1 MSTALGSVDIYT
13 RLINDTNVTTLLDT
27 DGSDPLIYN
36 DRVLPVKMAGNK
48 AINIYQTGNM
58 SGGLEYIDINFTVNC
73 WGGSLATTSG
83 GYTNAI
89 TIQNAVFTS
98 LNRLNKNGYFFVC
111 DIFPPIPPQD
121 KSENYNA
128 PIGVRVRKT

>member
-1 MSTALGSVDIYT
+1 MSTSLGSINIYT
-13 RLINDTNVTTLLDT
+13 RLINDISVTTLLDT
-27 DGSDPLIYN
+27 DGSDPLIFN
-36 DRVLPVKMAGNK
+36 DRVLPITMAGNK

-73 WGGSLATTSG
+73 WGGSLAKNG
-83 GYTNAI
+83 FAYTDAI
-89 TIQNAVFTS
+89 GIQNAVFTS
-98 LNRLNKNGYFFVC
+98 LNRLNKDGYFFVC